1 MGTKKAEPNVKVL
14 SLSTLSYLPLTAH
27 PPQSGFYPTIP
38 LNQLQPRLP
47 TAFSSQSQWS
57 VFSSF
62 SAFLAAFDNSVHPFL
77 LENLSSLSTQD
88 SSLLAVHQHS
98 LLSYLFF
105 SRFLFYSSLKYC
117 SSSQFPFS
125 FSYTPWSISPTVIG
139 SNDVDHQTVMI
150 YCSFISRLVIS
161 PELQILLTNY
171 LVDNPMWKF
180 YWASQTQIKLKALPS
195 LWNLFLQH
203 FLYW

>member
-1 MGTKKAEPNVKVL
+1 MRTKKAEPNVRAL

-27 PPQSGFYPTIP
+27 PQQSGFYPTTP
-38 LNQLQPRLP
+38 LNRLQPRSP

-57 VFSSF
+57 VFRSF
-62 SAFLAAFDNSVHPFL
+62 SAFLEAFDNGVHPFL
-77 LENLSSLSTQD
+77 LENLSCMSVQD

-125 FSYTPWSISPTVIG
+125 FSHTPWSISPTVIG
-139 SNDVDHQTVMI
+139 SNDVDHQTLTI
-150 YCSFISRLVIS
+150 YCSFVFRLVIF
-161 PELQILLTNY
+161 PELQILRTNY

-180 YWASQTQIKLKALPS
+180 
-195 LWNLFLQH
+195 H
-203 FLYW
+203 